1 MMRRVAV
8 LGSTGSIG
16 TTALKVLARHRD
28 RRRQRRAGMGE
39 VDDDAERLAR
49 LDELAASRR
58 PDFGLD
64 RRRGG
69 LERHPPRREQGER
82 AQPAEKELNARGI

>member
-28 RRRQRRAGMGE
+28 EVVIASKFGFAPDRSSDGSPGNARAAAGRRRR
-39 VDDDAERLAR
+39 
-49 LDELAASRR
+49 ASRR
-58 PDFGLD
+58 HIDFGAGAKASGD
-64 RRRGG
+64 MG
-69 LERHPPRREQGER
+69 QV
-82 AQPAEKELNARGI
+82 N